1 MRLMDF
7 VYYLNSVPARF
18 KGVQFSKGSRIGP
31 SYDFRQVN
39 MTNIQLMQDVQIGRR
54 AWIQTISSDSGRIVV
69 GKGTS
74 IGRDCVISSAIGI
87 EIGEYCVFSY
97 RVSVIDHDHLFQ
109 IGHPPHPFLVENED
123 PISIGPRTFIGSNST
138 ILKGAKIGSDCII
151 GASSV
156 VVGDIP
162 DRCVA
167 AGVPARVVR
176 CRS

>member
-1 MRLMDF
+1 
-7 VYYLNSVPARF
+7 
-18 KGVQFSKGSRIGP
+18 
-31 SYDFRQVN
+31 
-39 MTNIQLMQDVQIGRR
+39 
-54 AWIQTISSDSGRIVV
+54 
-69 GKGTS
+69 
-74 IGRDCVISSAIGI
+74 
-87 EIGEYCVFSY
+87 
-97 RVSVIDHDHLFQ
+97 
-109 IGHPPHPFLVENED
+109 
-123 PISIGPRTFIGSNST
+123 ISIGPRTFIGSNST